1 METVGDRPVHVIG
14 GGIAGLVAA
23 ITAAE
28 GGAPVILHEAAA
40 RVGGRALGPA
50 GRPGLNLGPHVL
62 LTDGA
67 LARWLAARDIRLGLR
82 LPAVRG
88 IRVLGDGGDG
98 LPLPLVA
105 RLTPTALPREA
116 PAGMSF
122 RDWAGQVFGA
132 GRASLLCQLAGLYTF
147 HHDPGE
153 LSAQFVWQ
161 RYRRVVI
168 GSHRIRMVAGGWSA
182 LVAALAAR
190 AAAAGVRVQTQDTVT
205 AAALPGA
212 PTVVAIRLPAAS
224 RLLGRELS
232 WPGSRTALLDVA
244 AAAHPGWP
252 STILDVRS
260 DLRTCCLIDRVT
272 ATCPELP
279 GAGGGELFQAQLG
292 IGPRISREVAVTRI
306 EDVLDQAVPQW
317 RERAVW
323 QGSRVVT
330 GATGAIDPPGTTWR
344 DRPGI
349 DQGDG
354 LFLAGDAVA
363 APGLLSEVAVNSGI
377 EAGRQALAARRRR
390 LLPAGWPG
398 ADLTPERRLAV
409 LAAVLPGAA
418 LGVTPAPSGGW
429 PVQPVDQTGLGYR
442 LTDRGGVLRGE
453 AASAGP
459 GGAQV
464 TTLAWNRLPRPAR
477 GRLNRRLARWWGRR
491 R

>member
-1 METVGDRPVHVIG
+1 M
-14 GGIAGLVAA
+14 
-23 ITAAE
+23 
-28 GGAPVILHEAAA
+28 
-40 RVGGRALGPA
+40 
-50 GRPGLNLGPHVL
+50 
-62 LTDGA
+62 
-67 LARWLAARDIRLGLR
+67 
-82 LPAVRG
+82 
-88 IRVLGDGGDG
+88 
-98 LPLPLVA
+98 
-105 RLTPTALPREA
+105 
-116 PAGMSF
+116 
-122 RDWAGQVFGA
+122 
-132 GRASLLCQLAGLYTF
+132 
-147 HHDPGE
+147 
-153 LSAQFVWQ
+153 
-161 RYRRVVI
+161 
-168 GSHRIRMVAGGWSA
+168 
-182 LVAALAAR
+182 
-190 AAAAGVRVQTQDTVT
+190 
-205 AAALPGA
+205 
-212 PTVVAIRLPAAS
+212 
-224 RLLGRELS
+224 
-232 WPGSRTALLDVA
+232 
-244 AAAHPGWP
+244 
-252 STILDVRS
+252 
-260 DLRTCCLIDRVT
+260 
-272 ATCPELP
+272 
-279 GAGGGELFQAQLG
+279 
-292 IGPRISREVAVTRI
+292 TRI